1 MRKLYKINGK
11 CAALLALCLVM
22 ALTMGL
28 TACGQKAEEET
39 DGGESIELPV
49 ADGTVLGEGEKS
61 FTFVIADKE
70 GAETTLE
77 IHTDAES
84 VGDAL
89 SQLGLIDGEEG
100 QYGLYV
106 KSVNGIEADYDKDG
120 VYWAF
125 YIDGEYALTSVDATE
140 VTDGA
145 VYAFRVEK

>member
-1 MRKLYKINGK
+1 MKRICAALL
-11 CAALLALCLVM
+11 AALLALCLVL

-39 DGGESIELPV
+39 DGGETIELPV

-61 FTFVIADKE
+61 FTFVIADKD

-77 IHTDAES
+77 IHTDDEN

-89 SQLGLIDGEEG
+89 SRLGLIDGEEG

-106 KSVNGIEADYDKDG
+106 K
-120 VYWAF
+120 
-125 YIDGEYALTSVDATE
+125 
-140 VTDGA
+140 
-145 VYAFRVEK
+145 